1 MARDISLAFALGAR
15 LQSGF
20 SAAFR
25 SASRQAQLVS
35 QSIREMEE
43 TPTGRIGAVMAAQRD
58 RLKGLSESLRG
69 AQGELARLR
78 QLAVESGSASA
89 LLTRQIAQAERRVD
103 GLSASLRRQGAAWRE
118 TVAQAA
124 TAGGSVR
131 ELTRNYEQLSQRLKH
146 ARALQAGLAANRTQ
160 AEALRNQR
168 EDLQGRLVGTALTG
182 AAVALPVKL
191 AVSAEDTFADLRKVM
206 DAPESV
212 MQQVFADAQEMSN
225 RTGKSFEDVVTIMT
239 AAAQAGLG
247 TTREQLLGVA
257 DQAVKMSIAW
267 GVSAEQAGE
276 SLATWQASM
285 GMTAEQSKH
294 TADVINALSNK
305 MNYTAEKLNTVFT
318 EIGPLMKATGFA
330 AQDIAALGTAFGAA
344 GAAPDKAA
352 TAMKNFV
359 KVVAAGDAALTDER
373 KAIYKYLEI
382 DPNKLQKELQTDA
395 KGAVMRVLEALQKV
409 RPEELNSIATLFF
422 GDDSLMAIMP
432 LMTQIDT
439 LRTAF
444 KIANGDVSGSVE
456 QEYANRMKTTATSL
470 ARLKQSTRNLGVTV
484 GSALLPVVGAAAQSL
499 TGIVD
504 GARELTRR
512 FPRLTAAVMTGAAA
526 VASLAVGGVA
536 LGLVANVARTSL
548 NSWRGV
554 LLRLSSA
561 HLTASASAGVL
572 RVAALASAA
581 ASRAAGLAARF
592 LAGGLRSVLMATG
605 VGAALVGLGFAA
617 TWVIENWDR
626 LRIFFSALF
635 DNLSAL
641 ARPGIDAVVGCFQG
655 AGQRVV
661 AFWGGVRDW
670 FSGLWQGMTELARAA
685 WTYIADLGRWAWEG
699 ISAVWSGAGAFFSG
713 IVDGITGIFSAFF
726 DWLRE
731 KFSFLFSAIDSI
743 GSAVGSVTGAV
754 SDAWS
759 KAFGDDAP
767 KSAAP
772 DAAPTAASG
781 AANSA
786 ASIAAAAADK
796 SAAPEAKE
804 PRLATA
810 GGKKG
815 VDGTAYFNKSFNDFM
830 AAEEAAKKKGKSG
843 GSGGRSGAGSG
854 RSASGSG
861 PITVVTLAGD
871 NSSPQ
876 TLFIPASARGGT
888 SAAPVASAT
897 TSPAR
902 LASTAV
908 LPQTPARL
916 ARRTG
921 SAPTGE
927 RGGMQIAV
935 SQKFDILSSDPRAV
949 RKLMDSLKPDFENLV
964 RRALEK
970 LESNRRRTAY
980 AQ

>member
-58 RLKGLSESLRG
+58 RLKGLSERLRG

-78 QLAVESGSASA
+78 QQAVESGSASA

-146 ARALQAGLAANRTQ
+146 VRALQAGLAANRTQ

-182 AAVALPVKL
+182 ASVALPVRL

-212 MQQVFADAQEMSN
+212 MQQVFVDAQEMSN

-267 GVSAEQAGE
+267 GVSAEQAGK

-294 TADVINALSNK
+294 TADVINALSNN
-305 MNYTAEKLNTVFT
+305 MNATAGELNTVFT

-330 AQDIAALGTAFGAA
+330 TQDIAALGIAFEAA

-359 KVVAAGDAALTDER
+359 KVMAAGDAALTDER

-395 KGAVMRVLEALQKV
+395 KSAVMRVLEALQKV
-409 RPEELNSIATLFF
+409 RPEELNSIATLLF

-439 LRTAF
+439 LRKAF

-456 QEYANRMKTTATSL
+456 QEYANRMKTTATAL

-572 RVAALASAA
+572 RVAALAGAA

-661 AFWGGVRDW
+661 AFWSGVRDW
-670 FSGLWQGMTELARAA
+670 FGGLWQGMTELARAA

-713 IVDGITGIFSAFF
+713 IVDSITGIFSAFF

-767 KSAAP
+767 KPAAP
-772 DAAPTAASG
+772 DAASAAASE
-781 AANSA
+781 AAKSA
-786 ASIAAAAADK
+786 ASAAAGK
-796 SAAPEAKE
+796 SAAPEVKE
-804 PRLATA
+804 PQLATG

-830 AAEEAAKKKGKSG
+830 SAEEARKKGKSG
-843 GSGGRSGAGSG
+843 GSGGRSGSKSG
-854 RSASGSG
+854 RAASGNG

-871 NSSPQ
+871 NSRTQ
-876 TLFIPASARGGT
+876 TLFIPASSRGT
-888 SAAPVASAT
+888 SATPVASAT
-897 TSPAR
+897 TSSAR

-916 ARRTG
+916 ARRAG
-921 SAPTGE
+921 NAPTGE
-927 RGGMQIAV
+927 RGGSVQVAV

>member
-35 QSIREMEE
+35 QSIREMEQ

-78 QLAVESGSASA
+78 QQAVESGSASA

-131 ELTRNYEQLSQRLKH
+131 NLARDYDQLSRRLER

-160 AEALRNQR
+160 AEALRSQR

-267 GVSAEQAGE
+267 GVSAEQAGK
-276 SLATWQASM
+276 SLATWQAAM
-285 GMTAEQSKH
+285 GLTAEQSKH
-294 TADVINALSNK
+294 TADVINALSNA
-305 MNYTAEKLNTVFT
+305 MNAEAGEIDQIFT
-318 EIGPLMKATGFA
+318 RMGPLMKGSGFA
-330 AQDIAALGTAFGAA
+330 AQDIAALATAFKAA
-344 GAAPDKAA
+344 GAEVEVSG

-359 KVVAAGDAALTDER
+359 KVMAAGDAGLTDER
-373 KAIYKYLEI
+373 KAIYKYLQI

-395 KGAVMRVLEALQKV
+395 KGAVMRVLESLQKV
-409 RPEELNSIATLFF
+409 RPEERNSIMSRLF
-422 GDDSLMAIMP
+422 GEESVAAITP

-439 LRTAF
+439 LRKAF

-561 HLTASASAGVL
+561 HLTASASAGVF

-685 WTYIADLGRWAWEG
+685 WTYIADLGRWAWGG

-767 KSAAP
+767 KPAAP
-772 DAAPTAASG
+772 DAASAAASR
-781 AANSA
+781 AAKSA
-786 ASIAAAAADK
+786 ASAAADK

-804 PRLATA
+804 PQLATG

-830 AAEEAAKKKGKSG
+830 SAEEAAKKKGKSG
-843 GSGGRSGAGSG
+843 GSGAGSG
-854 RSASGSG
+854 RAASGSG
-861 PITVVTLAGD
+861 PISVVTLAGD
-871 NSSPQ
+871 NSRTQ
-876 TLFIPASARGGT
+876 TLFIPASSRRGT
-888 SAAPVASAT
+888 SATPVASAT
-897 TSPAR
+897 TSSAR

-916 ARRTG
+916 ARRAG
-921 SAPTGE
+921 NAPTGE
-927 RGGMQIAV
+927 RGGSVQVAV